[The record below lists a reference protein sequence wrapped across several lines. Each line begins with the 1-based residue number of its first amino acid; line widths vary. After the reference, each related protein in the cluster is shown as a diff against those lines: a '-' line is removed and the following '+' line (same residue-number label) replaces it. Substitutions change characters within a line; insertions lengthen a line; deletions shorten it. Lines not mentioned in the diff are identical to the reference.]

1 LSASAKSLLWIVAI
15 VLMVVLFRPTAVVLG
30 FGLIPTGIAFLFD
43 RTPEKFAVFCI
54 GSLNLA
60 GLFPAL
66 MPLWLKGHTMENAVK
81 AISDP
86 ITGAIIIGATGIGC
100 LIYFAAP
107 PIVSLVLKY
116 RLGRE
121 IAELEQHQK
130 DLIAYWGEALTEDA
144 GLAPTSTPPALRHTP
159 VRKRG

>member
-1 LSASAKSLLWIVAI
+1 LSASAKSFLWIAAL
-15 VLMVVLFRPTAVVLG
+15 VLLLVLFRPTAVVLA
-30 FGLIPTGIAFLFD
+30 FGLIPTGAAFLFD
-43 RTPEKFAVFCI
+43 RTPEKYAVFCI

-66 MPLWLKGHTMENAVK
+66 MPLWIKGHTMENAVK

-86 ITGAIIIGATGIGC
+86 VTGAIIIGATGVGC
-100 LIYFAAP
+100 VIYFAAP
-107 PIVSLVLKY
+107 PIVSLALKF

-130 DLIAYWGEALTEDA
+130 DLVAYWGEALTEDA
-144 GLAPTSTPPALRHTP
+144 GLTPSSTPPALRHKP
-159 VRKRG
+159 VRRRY

>member
-1 LSASAKSLLWIVAI
+1 LSASTKSFLWIAVI
-15 VLMVVLFRPTAVVLG
+15 VLLAVLFRPTAVVLA
-30 FGLIPTGIAFLFD
+30 FGLIPTGIALLFD

-60 GLFPAL
+60 GLCPAL

-86 ITGAIIIGATGIGC
+86 ITGAIIIGAAGVGC
-100 LIYFAAP
+100 VIYFAAP

-116 RLGRE
+116 RLERD
-121 IAELEQHQK
+121 IDELEQHQK
-130 DLIAYWGEALTEDA
+130 DLIAYWGEALTDDA
-144 GLAPTSTPPALRHTP
+144 GLAQTSTPPALRHTP